1 MNLKL
6 IKRTVIS
13 SIFFIIGILCYYLI
27 FKMMTGYI
35 EFNRMLIF
43 LASMIGVVCLYISLH
58 VLKQG

>member
-13 SIFFIIGILCYYLI
+13 AIFFIIGIICYYLI

-35 EFNRMLIF
+35 EFSRMLIF

>member
-6 IKRTVIS
+6 IKRAVIS

>member
-13 SIFFIIGILCYYLI
+13 LMFFIIGIICYYLI
-27 FKMMTGYI
+27 FKMMTGYL
-35 EFNRMLIF
+35 EFNRILIF

>member
-6 IKRTVIS
+6 IKRVIIS
-13 SIFFIIGILCYYLI
+13 SIFFIIGIICYYLI
-27 FKMMTGYI
+27 FKMMTGYL
-35 EFNRMLIF
+35 EFNRILIF

>member
-13 SIFFIIGILCYYLI
+13 SMFFIIGILCYYLI

>member
-13 SIFFIIGILCYYLI
+13 SMFFIIGILCYYLI
-27 FKMMTGYI
+27 FKIMTGYL
-35 EFNRMLIF
+35 EFNRILIF
-43 LASMIGVVCLYISLH
+43 LASMIGVICLYISLH